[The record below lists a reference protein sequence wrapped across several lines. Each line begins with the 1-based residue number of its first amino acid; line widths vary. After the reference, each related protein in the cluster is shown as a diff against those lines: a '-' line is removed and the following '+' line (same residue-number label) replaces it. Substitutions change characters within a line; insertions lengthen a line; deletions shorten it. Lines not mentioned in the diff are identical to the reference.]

1 MKVIVAGSR
10 EFQDYLFLK
19 EQLDQYRKDNEIT
32 EIVSGMAK
40 GPDKMALLYALDNKI
55 PTAKFP
61 ADWDTYGKRA
71 GPIRNEQMAKYA
83 DALVAFWDG
92 VSKGTKNMI
101 DNMTKLKKPVRIVWL
116 LDAQRAWDNN
126 KYNKL

>member
-32 EIVSGMAK
+32 EIVSGMAR
-40 GPDKMALLYALDNKI
+40 GADKLAILYAMDNNI
-55 PTAKFP
+55 PVAKFP

-92 VSKGTKNMI
+92 ASRGTKNMI
-101 DNMTKLKKPVRIVWL
+101 DQMTKQQKPVRIVWL
-116 LDAQRAWDNN
+116 LDAQRAWNESN
-126 KYNKL
+126 QKII